1 MERNAARRIEDRQF
15 QAEAEEQAVE
25 TELRTVQLREERA
38 RIEAVAEAADG
49 YARLTPRQRSAR
61 RVARMLL
68 VEHRP
73 GTPADQIDPETVPLA
88 AVQQWLSAARSTAG
102 EIRQEAMELLRNG
115 YHAATADDAA
125 HEPKG

>member
-1 MERNAARRIEDRQF
+1 MTERNAARRIEDRQR
-15 QAEAEEQAVE
+15 QAEEQAVE
-25 TELRTVQLREERA
+25 TELCTVQLREERA
-38 RIEAVAEAADG
+38 RIEAVAKAAED
-49 YARLTPRQRSAR
+49 YARLTPRQRPAR

-73 GTPADQIDPETVPLA
+73 DTPADQIDPETVPLA
-88 AVQQWLSAARSTAG
+88 AAQQRLSAARTTAG
-102 EIRQEAMELLRNG
+102 EIRQEAMELLGIG